1 MAKPENKKKYAG
13 KIATKNPNA
22 PVKPIKT
29 DELWRGIGDSGF
41 DYSTAKYNPSDML
54 QQSSNYLTPSNITD
68 FTGLGA
74 GGISVLDGV
83 KSPYKYS
90 SDYPAVDNILDTSN
104 EAFVVPG
111 IQQNTPESTSSFNFD
126 WGPLTGSGTA
136 IKDFVGTDA
145 FKNTASALFQGLG
158 YMNSRASLKE
168 TKANNA
174 YNRDMMNKQYGQFID
189 DKAGLSAIDWTS
201 RDTSPQAQVDYNAR
215 KAAETTRLQNIK

>member
-1 MAKPENKKKYAG
+1 MANPKNKNKYAG
-13 KIATKNPNA
+13 KTATKNPNA

-29 DELWRGIGDSGF
+29 DELWKGIGDSGF
-41 DYSTAKYNPSDML
+41 DYSTAKYNPSVML
-54 QQSSNYLTPSNITD
+54 QQSSNYVTPSNITD

-83 KSPYKYS
+83 KSPYRYN
-90 SDYPAVDNILDTSN
+90 DDAPAVDKILSTKGESFIIPEAKKNI
-104 EAFVVPG
+104 
-111 IQQNTPESTSSFNFD
+111 PESSSDFNFD

-168 TKANNA
+168 TKANNS

-215 KAAETTRLQNIK
+215 KAAETTRLQNVK